1 MSSSINYTEQERT
14 MSTRAYIPSSQ
25 NETWGFWGTLEDKAS
40 AAWPLA
46 MAAIAEATG
55 EPLESIRAFLDSAQ
69 GRHFGDEVH
78 NGLLRGLDLAAAID
92 AATRQWMTWTITRD
106 ISKDYGIPKDLPYL
120 NGFVISAAIHDN
132 CEAA

>member
-1 MSSSINYTEQERT
+1 MNTP
-14 MSTRAYIPSSQ
+14 ADIPSSQ
-25 NETWGFWGTLEDKAS
+25 NETWGFWNNLEDQAS

-69 GRHFGDEVH
+69 GRHFGNEVH
-78 NGLLRGLDLAAAID
+78 NGLFRGLDLAAAIN
-92 AATRQWMTWTITRD
+92 AATRQWMSWTITRD
-106 ISKDYGIPKDLPYL
+106 ISQDYGIPKGLPYL
-120 NGFVISAAIHDN
+120 TGFVISAAIHDD